1 MTIRFNIFLSALV
14 RQSRVAFALAI
25 GLGFSAQSSM
35 ALATVSAEN
44 SPDAAET
51 AALAPLPVHANTTRN
66 IVDALS
72 SRHYVTTRLNDALSE
87 QIYDGYIEDLDP
99 SKSYFLASDI
109 EEFAAL
115 RFQLDDT
122 LQRGDLRPAFHIF
135 NRYQQ
140 RVLTRFES
148 ILAQLDKG
156 VAVYDFERDESLEL
170 DREEAP
176 WAVNNA
182 ELDDLWRKRIKNA
195 VLNLRLADKEDE
207 KIQELLVKRYKN
219 RLTRTRQTNSE
230 DVYQLYMNAFT
241 RTYDPHTQYFSPRT
255 SENFNI
261 NMSLSL
267 EGIGAV
273 LQQEDEYTRVVSLV
287 PAGPAD
293 KSKQVFPDDKIVAV
307 AQGVEGEMVDVVGWR
322 LDEVVQ
328 LIRGKKDTVVR
339 LDVIPASSTDSS
351 ESKIVEIVRNTV
363 KLEEQSAKS
372 EIIEVEEAGQTRK
385 IGVIDIPTF
394 YIDFQALQKGEKN
407 FKSTTRDVKDLLAGL
422 MAEGVEGVV
431 IDLRNNGGG
440 SLQEARTLTGLFI
453 DRGPTVQIRSKSN
466 RVDIL
471 NDRDIRTIYDGPLA
485 VLVNRLSAS
494 ASEIF
499 AGAMQDYERGLI
511 IGSQTFGKGTVQ
523 SLLPMNRGQLKLT
536 QAKFYRISGESTQHK
551 GIIPDISFPSD
562 FDLDSIGESTLDGP
576 LPWDQ
581 ISATSFRTK
590 QMIGPWVAELGR
602 LHKARVTEDPE
613 FTYIA
618 DAAAYRQLK
627 AKQTAV
633 TLNENKRLQEKA
645 DSDTFWL
652 TLENTKRLQQGLPEI
667 ASLDEL
673 REDNE
678 PVLASIEGSN
688 ATGITTGTETS
699 DTDNADAENIG
710 VQDLVGNEMAGVVKM
725 PSTAGSTSETVQGE
739 IAKESIK
746 ADDAEAQQEEEEED
760 EEPDAFLVETSN
772 ILLDLIS
779 LEKRTTAKKQAQ
791 QKI

>member
-1 MTIRFNIFLSALV
+1 MANRFDISSSAAARQLPRSLV
-14 RQSRVAFALAI
+14 LTAALAFA
-25 GLGFSAQSSM
+25 GSSGT

-44 SPDAAET
+44 KAVTDEI
-51 AALAPLPVHANTTRN
+51 AALAPLPVHSNTTRN

-72 SRHYVTTRLNDALSE
+72 SRHYVTTELNDLLSE
-87 QIYDGYIEDLDP
+87 QIYQGFLEDLDP
-99 SKSYFLASDI
+99 SKSYLLASDI
-109 EEFAAL
+109 AEFDSL
-115 RFQLDDT
+115 RYQLDDT
-122 LQRGDLRPAFHIF
+122 LLRGDAKPAFIIF
-135 NRYQQ
+135 NRYHQ
-140 RVLTRFES
+140 RVLARFES
-148 ILAQLDKG
+148 ILAQLEKG
-156 VAVYDFERDESLEL
+156 TDVFDFERDEFLEL
-170 DREEAP
+170 DREKAP
-176 WAVNNA
+176 WATNNA
-182 ELDDLWRKRIKNA
+182 ELDDLWRRRLKNA
-195 VLNLRLADKEDE
+195 VLNLRLADKEPE
-207 KIQELLVKRYKN
+207 KIQELLLKRYKN

-273 LQQEDEYTRVVSLV
+273 LQQEDEFTRVVSLV

-307 AQGVEGEMVDVVGWR
+307 AQGLEGEMIDVIGWR

-328 LIRGKKDTVVR
+328 LIRGKKDTIVR

-351 ESKIVEIVRNTV
+351 ESKIVKIVRNTV

-372 EIIEVEEAGQTRK
+372 EIIEVEQFGHKRK
-385 IGVIDIPTF
+385 IGVIDIPAF
-394 YIDFQALQKGEKN
+394 YIDFQALQKGEKD
-407 FKSTTRDVKDLLAGL
+407 FKSTTRDVKVLLADL
-422 MAEGVEGVV
+422 MADGVEGVV

-499 AGAMQDYERGLI
+499 AGAMQDYERGVI

-551 GIIPDISFPSD
+551 GIIPDISFPSN

-590 QMIGPWVAELGR
+590 QMIGPLVTELDR

-613 FTYIA
+613 FTYMA
-618 DAAAYRQLK
+618 DAAAYRKVRAQ
-627 AKQTAV
+627 QTAV
-633 TLNENKRLQEKA
+633 TLNESQRLKEKE

-652 TLENTKRLQQGLPEI
+652 ALENTKRLQQGLSEI
-667 ASLDEL
+667 DSLDEL
-673 REDNE
+673 QGDKE
-678 PVLASIEGSN
+678 PVVAEIDGSG
-688 ATGITTGTETS
+688 ATGITT
-699 DTDNADAENIG
+699 DAESGDLGEGDAALGEAQN
-710 VQDLVGNEMAGVVKM
+710 LVGNELAGVIEM
-725 PSTAGSTSETVQGE
+725 PSATDPPATLKQENPE
-739 IAKESIK
+739 KEG
-746 ADDAEAQQEEEEED
+746 AEPDIED
-760 EEPDAFLVETSN
+760 TTENEEPDAFLVETTN

-779 LEKRTTAKKQAQ
+779 LGKQTAAEKQEQRQ
-791 QKI
+791 I

>member
-1 MTIRFNIFLSALV
+1 MANRFDISSSAAARQLPRSLV
-14 RQSRVAFALAI
+14 LTAALAFA
-25 GLGFSAQSSM
+25 GSSGT
-35 ALATVSAEN
+35 ALATVSAGNKAVTDEI
-44 SPDAAET
+44 
-51 AALAPLPVHANTTRN
+51 AALAPLPVHSNTTRN

-72 SRHYVTTRLNDALSE
+72 SRHYVTTELNDLLSE
-87 QIYDGYIEDLDP
+87 QIYQGFLEDLDP
-99 SKSYFLASDI
+99 SKSYLLASDI
-109 EEFAAL
+109 AEFDSL
-115 RFQLDDT
+115 RYQLDDT
-122 LQRGDLRPAFHIF
+122 LLRGDAKPAFIIF
-135 NRYQQ
+135 NRYHQ
-140 RVLTRFES
+140 RVLARFGS
-148 ILAQLDKG
+148 ILAQLEKG
-156 VAVYDFERDESLEL
+156 TDVFDFERDEFLEL

-176 WAVNNA
+176 WATNNA
-182 ELDDLWRKRIKNA
+182 ELDDLWRRRLKNA
-195 VLNLRLADKEDE
+195 VLNLRLADKEPE
-207 KIQELLVKRYKN
+207 KIQELLLKRYKN

-273 LQQEDEYTRVVSLV
+273 LQQEDEFTRVVSLV

-307 AQGVEGEMVDVVGWR
+307 AQGLEGEMIDVIGWR

-328 LIRGKKDTVVR
+328 LIRGKKDTIVR

-351 ESKIVEIVRNTV
+351 ESKIVKIVRNTV

-372 EIIEVEEAGQTRK
+372 EIIEVEQFGHKRK
-385 IGVIDIPTF
+385 IGVIDIPAF
-394 YIDFQALQKGEKN
+394 YIDFQALQKGEKD
-407 FKSTTRDVKDLLAGL
+407 FKSTTRDVKLLLADL

-499 AGAMQDYERGLI
+499 AGAMQDYERGVI

-551 GIIPDISFPSD
+551 GIIPDISFPSN

-590 QMIGPWVAELGR
+590 QMIGPLVTELDR

-613 FTYIA
+613 FTYMA
-618 DAAAYRQLK
+618 DAAAYRKVRAQ
-627 AKQTAV
+627 QTAV
-633 TLNENKRLQEKA
+633 TLNESQRLKEKE

-652 TLENTKRLQQGLPEI
+652 ALENTKRLQQGLPEI
-667 ASLDEL
+667 DSLDEL
-673 REDNE
+673 QGDKE
-678 PVLASIEGSN
+678 PVVAEIDGSG
-688 ATGITTGTETS
+688 ATGITT
-699 DTDNADAENIG
+699 DAESGDLGEGDAALGEAQN
-710 VQDLVGNEMAGVVKM
+710 LVGNELAGVIEM
-725 PSTAGSTSETVQGE
+725 PSATDPPATLKQENPE
-739 IAKESIK
+739 KEG
-746 ADDAEAQQEEEEED
+746 AEPDIED
-760 EEPDAFLVETSN
+760 TTENEEPDAFLVETTN

-779 LEKRTTAKKQAQ
+779 LGKQTAAEKQEQRQ
-791 QKI
+791 I

>member
-1 MTIRFNIFLSALV
+1 MANRFDISSSAAARQLPRSLV
-14 RQSRVAFALAI
+14 LTAALAFA
-25 GLGFSAQSSM
+25 GSSGT
-35 ALATVSAEN
+35 ALATVSAGNKAVTDEI
-44 SPDAAET
+44 
-51 AALAPLPVHANTTRN
+51 AALAPLPVHSNTTRN

-72 SRHYVTTRLNDALSE
+72 SRHYVTTELNDLLSE
-87 QIYDGYIEDLDP
+87 QIYQGFLEDLDP
-99 SKSYFLASDI
+99 SKSYLLASDI
-109 EEFAAL
+109 AEFDSL
-115 RFQLDDT
+115 RYQLDDT
-122 LQRGDLRPAFHIF
+122 LLRGDAKPAFIIF
-135 NRYQQ
+135 NRYHQ
-140 RVLTRFES
+140 RVLARFES
-148 ILAQLDKG
+148 ILAQLEKG
-156 VAVYDFERDESLEL
+156 TDVFDFERDESLEL

-176 WAVNNA
+176 WATNNA
-182 ELDDLWRKRIKNA
+182 ELDDLWRRRLKNA
-195 VLNLRLADKEDE
+195 VLNLRLADKEPE
-207 KIQELLVKRYKN
+207 KIQELLLKRYKN

-273 LQQEDEYTRVVSLV
+273 LQQEDEFTRVVSLV

-307 AQGVEGEMVDVVGWR
+307 AQGLDGEMIDVIGWR

-328 LIRGKKDTVVR
+328 LIRGKKDTIVR

-351 ESKIVEIVRNTV
+351 ESKIVKIVRNTV

-372 EIIEVEEAGQTRK
+372 EIIEVEQFGHKRK
-385 IGVIDIPTF
+385 IGVIDIPAF
-394 YIDFQALQKGEKN
+394 YIDFQALQKGEKD
-407 FKSTTRDVKDLLAGL
+407 FKSTTRDVKVLLADL
-422 MAEGVEGVV
+422 IAEGVEGVV

-499 AGAMQDYERGLI
+499 AGAMQDYERGVI

-551 GIIPDISFPSD
+551 GIIPDISFPSN

-590 QMIGPWVAELGR
+590 QMIGPLVTELDR

-613 FTYIA
+613 FTYMA
-618 DAAAYRQLK
+618 DAAAYRKVRAQ
-627 AKQTAV
+627 QTAV
-633 TLNENKRLQEKA
+633 TLNESQRLKEKE

-652 TLENTKRLQQGLPEI
+652 ALENTKRLQQGLPEI
-667 ASLDEL
+667 DSLDEL
-673 REDNE
+673 QGDKE
-678 PVLASIEGSN
+678 PVVAEIDDSG
-688 ATGITTGTETS
+688 ATGITT
-699 DTDNADAENIG
+699 DAESGDLGEGDAALGEAQN
-710 VQDLVGNEMAGVVKM
+710 LVGNELAGVIEM
-725 PSTAGSTSETVQGE
+725 PSATAPPATLKQENPE
-739 IAKESIK
+739 KEG
-746 ADDAEAQQEEEEED
+746 AEPDIED
-760 EEPDAFLVETSN
+760 TTENEEPDAFLVETTN

-779 LEKRTTAKKQAQ
+779 LGKQTAAEKQEQRQ
-791 QKI
+791 I

>member
-1 MTIRFNIFLSALV
+1 MANRFDISSSAAARQLPRSLV
-14 RQSRVAFALAI
+14 LTAALAFA
-25 GLGFSAQSSM
+25 GSSGT
-35 ALATVSAEN
+35 ALATVSAGNKAVTDEI
-44 SPDAAET
+44 
-51 AALAPLPVHANTTRN
+51 AALAPLPVHSNTTRN

-72 SRHYVTTRLNDALSE
+72 SRHYVTTELNDLLSE
-87 QIYDGYIEDLDP
+87 QIYQGFLEDLDP
-99 SKSYFLASDI
+99 SKSYLLASDI
-109 EEFAAL
+109 AEFDSL
-115 RFQLDDT
+115 RYQLDDT
-122 LQRGDLRPAFHIF
+122 LLRGDAKPAFIIF
-135 NRYQQ
+135 NRYHQ
-140 RVLTRFES
+140 RVLARFES
-148 ILAQLDKG
+148 ILAQLEKG
-156 VAVYDFERDESLEL
+156 TDVFDFERDEFLEL

-176 WAVNNA
+176 WATNNA
-182 ELDDLWRKRIKNA
+182 ELDDLWRRRLKNA
-195 VLNLRLADKEDE
+195 VLNLRLADKEPE
-207 KIQELLVKRYKN
+207 KIQELLLKRYKN

-273 LQQEDEYTRVVSLV
+273 LQQEDEFTRVVSLV

-307 AQGVEGEMVDVVGWR
+307 AQGLEGEMIDVIGWR

-328 LIRGKKDTVVR
+328 LIRGKKDTIVR

-351 ESKIVEIVRNTV
+351 ESKIVKIVRNTV

-372 EIIEVEEAGQTRK
+372 EIIEVEQFGHKRK
-385 IGVIDIPTF
+385 IGVIDIPAF
-394 YIDFQALQKGEKN
+394 YIDFQALQKGEKD
-407 FKSTTRDVKDLLAGL
+407 FKSTTRDVKVLLADL
-422 MAEGVEGVV
+422 MADGVEGVV

-499 AGAMQDYERGLI
+499 AGAMQDYERGVI

-551 GIIPDISFPSD
+551 GIIPDISFPSN

-590 QMIGPWVAELGR
+590 QMIGPLVTELDR

-613 FTYIA
+613 FTYMA
-618 DAAAYRQLK
+618 DAAAYRKVRAQ
-627 AKQTAV
+627 QTAV
-633 TLNENKRLQEKA
+633 TLNESQRLKEKE

-652 TLENTKRLQQGLPEI
+652 ALENTKRLQQGLPEI
-667 ASLDEL
+667 DSLDEL
-673 REDNE
+673 QGDKE
-678 PVLASIEGSN
+678 PVVAEIDDSG
-688 ATGITTGTETS
+688 ATGITT
-699 DTDNADAENIG
+699 DAESGDLGEGDAALGEAQN
-710 VQDLVGNEMAGVVKM
+710 LVGNELAGVIEM
-725 PSTAGSTSETVQGE
+725 PSATDPPATLKQENPE
-739 IAKESIK
+739 KEG
-746 ADDAEAQQEEEEED
+746 AEPDIED
-760 EEPDAFLVETSN
+760 TTENEEPDAFLVETTN

-779 LEKRTTAKKQAQ
+779 LGKQTAAEKQEQRQ
-791 QKI
+791 I

>member
-1 MTIRFNIFLSALV
+1 MANRFDISSSAAARQLPRSLV
-14 RQSRVAFALAI
+14 LTAALAFA
-25 GLGFSAQSSM
+25 GSSGT
-35 ALATVSAEN
+35 ALATVSAGNKAVTDEI
-44 SPDAAET
+44 
-51 AALAPLPVHANTTRN
+51 AALAPLPVHSNTTRN

-72 SRHYVTTRLNDALSE
+72 SRHYVTTELNDLLSE
-87 QIYDGYIEDLDP
+87 QIYQGFLEDLDP
-99 SKSYFLASDI
+99 SKSYLLASDI
-109 EEFAAL
+109 AEFDSL
-115 RFQLDDT
+115 RYQLDDT
-122 LQRGDLRPAFHIF
+122 LLRGDAKPAFIIF
-135 NRYQQ
+135 NRYHQ
-140 RVLTRFES
+140 RVLARFES
-148 ILAQLDKG
+148 ILAQLEKG
-156 VAVYDFERDESLEL
+156 TDVFDFERDEFLEL

-176 WAVNNA
+176 WATNNA
-182 ELDDLWRKRIKNA
+182 ELDDLWRRRLKNA
-195 VLNLRLADKEDE
+195 VLNLRLADKEPE
-207 KIQELLVKRYKN
+207 KIQELLLKRYKN

-273 LQQEDEYTRVVSLV
+273 LQQEDEFTRVVSLV

-307 AQGVEGEMVDVVGWR
+307 AQGLDGEMIDVIGWR

-328 LIRGKKDTVVR
+328 LIRGKKDTIVR

-351 ESKIVEIVRNTV
+351 ESKIVKIVRNTV

-372 EIIEVEEAGQTRK
+372 EIIEVEQFGHKRK
-385 IGVIDIPTF
+385 IGVIDIPAF
-394 YIDFQALQKGEKN
+394 YIDFQALQKGEKD
-407 FKSTTRDVKDLLAGL
+407 FKSTTRDVKVLLADL
-422 MAEGVEGVV
+422 IAEGVEGVV

-499 AGAMQDYERGLI
+499 AGAMQDYERGVI

-551 GIIPDISFPSD
+551 GIIPDISFPSN

-590 QMIGPWVAELGR
+590 QMIGPLVTELDR

-613 FTYIA
+613 FTYMA
-618 DAAAYRQLK
+618 DAAAYRKVRAQ
-627 AKQTAV
+627 QTAV
-633 TLNENKRLQEKA
+633 TLNESQRLKEKE

-652 TLENTKRLQQGLPEI
+652 ALENTKRLQQGLPEI
-667 ASLDEL
+667 DSLDEL
-673 REDNE
+673 QGDKE
-678 PVLASIEGSN
+678 PVVAEIDGSG
-688 ATGITTGTETS
+688 ATGITT
-699 DTDNADAENIG
+699 DAESGDLGEGDAALGEAQN
-710 VQDLVGNEMAGVVKM
+710 LVGNELAGVIEM
-725 PSTAGSTSETVQGE
+725 PSATAPPATLKQENPE
-739 IAKESIK
+739 KEG
-746 ADDAEAQQEEEEED
+746 AEPDIED
-760 EEPDAFLVETSN
+760 TTENEEPDAFLVETTN

-779 LEKRTTAKKQAQ
+779 LGKQTAAEKQEQRQ
-791 QKI
+791 I

>member
-1 MTIRFNIFLSALV
+1 MKNRFDILPSVFALPLSAAL
-14 RQSRVAFALAI
+14 AFAVMT
-25 GLGFSAQSSM
+25 GPVF
-35 ALATVSAEN
+35 ATV
-44 SPDAAET
+44 T
-51 AALAPLPVHANTTRN
+51 AGNEPSSDEIAILAPLPVHSNTTRN

-72 SRHYVTTRLNDALSE
+72 SRHYISTKLNDALSE
-87 QIYDGYIEDLDP
+87 QIYEGFLQDLDP

-109 EEFAAL
+109 AEFSGL
-115 RFQLDDT
+115 KHQLDDT
-122 LQRGDLRPAFHIF
+122 LLRGDLLPAFTIF
-135 NRYQQ
+135 NRYHQ
-140 RVLTRFES
+140 RVLSRFEKV
-148 ILAQLDKG
+148 LAQLEKG
-156 VAVYDFERDESLEL
+156 TDVYDFEIDESLEL
-170 DREEAP
+170 DRDEAP
-176 WAVNNA
+176 WATNDA
-182 ELDDLWRKRIKNA
+182 ELDDLWRKRVKNA
-195 VLNLRLADKEDE
+195 VLNLRLADKEPE
-207 KIQELLVKRYKN
+207 KIKELLVKRYKN

-273 LQQEDEYTRVVSLV
+273 LQQEDEFTRVVSLV

-307 AQGVEGEMVDVVGWR
+307 AQGPEGEMVDVVGWR

-328 LIRGKKDTVVR
+328 LIRGKKDTIVR
-339 LDVIPASSTDSS
+339 LDVIPAGSTESS
-351 ESKIVEIVRNTV
+351 ESKVVEIVRNTV

-372 EIIEVEEAGQTRK
+372 EIIEVEQFGHKHK

-394 YIDFQALQKGEKN
+394 YIDFQALQNGEKD

-511 IGSQTFGKGTVQ
+511 LGSQTFGKGTVQ

-551 GIIPDISFPSD
+551 GIIPDIEFPSD
-562 FDLDSIGESTLDGP
+562 FDPESIGESTLDGP
-576 LPWDQ
+576 LPWDK

-590 QMIGPWVAELGR
+590 KMISPLVAELDR
-602 LHKARVTEDPE
+602 LHDERVTVNPE

-618 DAAAYRQLK
+618 DAAAYRK
-627 AKQTAV
+627 VRAKETAI
-633 TLNENKRLQEKA
+633 TLNEKKRIKEKT
-645 DSDTFWL
+645 DSDSFWL
-652 TLENTKRLQQGLPEI
+652 GLENTKRLKQGLPEI

-673 REDNE
+673 KPKKDE
-678 PVLASIEGSN
+678 PLVAASENGN
-688 ATGITTGTETS
+688 TRGIKIANTTTDIAADAATETNTDAEEQPIIDNIATNTTS
-699 DTDNADAENIG
+699 ESPTISTADTDTHTIIDQEN
-710 VQDLVGNEMAGVVKM
+710 
-725 PSTAGSTSETVQGE
+725 
-739 IAKESIK
+739 
-746 ADDAEAQQEEEEED
+746 EEEA
-760 EEPDAFLVETSN
+760 DAFLVETSN

-779 LEKRTTAKKQAQ
+779 LEKRTAAEKRNQRQ
-791 QKI
+791 I

>member
-1 MTIRFNIFLSALV
+1 M
-14 RQSRVAFALAI
+14 
-25 GLGFSAQSSM
+25 
-35 ALATVSAEN
+35 
-44 SPDAAET
+44 
-51 AALAPLPVHANTTRN
+51 
-66 IVDALS
+66 
-72 SRHYVTTRLNDALSE
+72 
-87 QIYDGYIEDLDP
+87 
-99 SKSYFLASDI
+99 ASDI
-109 EEFAAL
+109 AEFDSL
-115 RFQLDDT
+115 RYQLDDT
-122 LQRGDLRPAFHIF
+122 LLRGDAKPAFIIF
-135 NRYQQ
+135 NRYHQ
-140 RVLTRFES
+140 RVLARFES
-148 ILAQLDKG
+148 ILAQLEKG
-156 VAVYDFERDESLEL
+156 TDVFDFERDESLEL

-176 WAVNNA
+176 WATNNA
-182 ELDDLWRKRIKNA
+182 ELDDLWRKRLKNA
-195 VLNLRLADKEDE
+195 VLNLRLADKEPE
-207 KIQELLVKRYKN
+207 KIQELLLKRYKN

-273 LQQEDEYTRVVSLV
+273 LQQEDEFTRVVSLV

-307 AQGVEGEMVDVVGWR
+307 AQGLEGEMIDVIGWR

-328 LIRGKKDTVVR
+328 LIRGKKDTIVR

-351 ESKIVEIVRNTV
+351 ESKIVKIVRNTV

-372 EIIEVEEAGQTRK
+372 EIIEVEQFGHKRK
-385 IGVIDIPTF
+385 IGVIDIPAF
-394 YIDFQALQKGEKN
+394 YIDFQALQKGEKD
-407 FKSTTRDVKDLLAGL
+407 FKSTTRDVKVLLADL

-499 AGAMQDYERGLI
+499 AGAMQDYERGVI

-551 GIIPDISFPSD
+551 GIIPDISFPSN

-590 QMIGPWVAELGR
+590 QMIGPLVTELDR

-613 FTYIA
+613 FTYMA
-618 DAAAYRQLK
+618 DAAAYRKVRAQ
-627 AKQTAV
+627 QTAV
-633 TLNENKRLQEKA
+633 TLNESQRLKEKE

-652 TLENTKRLQQGLPEI
+652 ALENTKRLQQGLSEI
-667 ASLDEL
+667 DSLDEL
-673 REDNE
+673 QGDKE
-678 PVLASIEGSN
+678 PVVAEIDGGG
-688 ATGITTGTETS
+688 ATGITT
-699 DTDNADAENIG
+699 DAESGDLGEGDAALGEAQN
-710 VQDLVGNEMAGVVKM
+710 LVGNELAGVIEM
-725 PSTAGSTSETVQGE
+725 PSATAPPATLKQENPE
-739 IAKESIK
+739 KEG
-746 ADDAEAQQEEEEED
+746 AEPDIED
-760 EEPDAFLVETSN
+760 TTENEEPDAFLVETTN

-779 LEKRTTAKKQAQ
+779 LGKQTAAEKQ
-791 QKI
+791 QQRQI

>member
-1 MTIRFNIFLSALV
+1 MANRFDISSSAAARQLPRSLV
-14 RQSRVAFALAI
+14 LTAALAFA
-25 GLGFSAQSSM
+25 GSSGT
-35 ALATVSAEN
+35 ALATVSAGNKAVTDEI
-44 SPDAAET
+44 
-51 AALAPLPVHANTTRN
+51 AALAPLPVHSNTTRN

-72 SRHYVTTRLNDALSE
+72 SRHYVTTELNDLLSE
-87 QIYDGYIEDLDP
+87 QIYQGFLEDLDP
-99 SKSYFLASDI
+99 SKSYLLASDI
-109 EEFAAL
+109 AEFDSL
-115 RFQLDDT
+115 RYQLDDT
-122 LQRGDLRPAFHIF
+122 LLRGDAKPAFIIF
-135 NRYQQ
+135 NRYHQ
-140 RVLTRFES
+140 RVLARFES
-148 ILAQLDKG
+148 ILAQLEKG
-156 VAVYDFERDESLEL
+156 TDVFDFERDEFLEL

-176 WAVNNA
+176 WATNNA
-182 ELDDLWRKRIKNA
+182 ELDDLWRRRLKNA
-195 VLNLRLADKEDE
+195 VLNLRLADKEPE
-207 KIQELLVKRYKN
+207 KIQELLLKRYKN

-273 LQQEDEYTRVVSLV
+273 LQQEDEFTRVVSLV

-307 AQGVEGEMVDVVGWR
+307 AQGLEGEMIDVIGWR

-328 LIRGKKDTVVR
+328 LIRGKKDTIVR

-351 ESKIVEIVRNTV
+351 ESKIVKIVRNTV

-372 EIIEVEEAGQTRK
+372 EIIEVEQFGHKRK
-385 IGVIDIPTF
+385 IGVIDIPAF
-394 YIDFQALQKGEKN
+394 YIDFQALQKGEKD
-407 FKSTTRDVKDLLAGL
+407 FKSTTRDVKVLLADL

-499 AGAMQDYERGLI
+499 AGAMQDYERGVI

-551 GIIPDISFPSD
+551 GIIPDISFPSN

-590 QMIGPWVAELGR
+590 QMIGPLVTELDR

-613 FTYIA
+613 FTYMA
-618 DAAAYRQLK
+618 DAAAYRKVRAQ
-627 AKQTAV
+627 QTAV
-633 TLNENKRLQEKA
+633 TLNESQRLKEKE

-652 TLENTKRLQQGLPEI
+652 ALENTKRLQQGLPEI
-667 ASLDEL
+667 DSLDEL
-673 REDNE
+673 QGDKE
-678 PVLASIEGSN
+678 PVVAEIDDSG
-688 ATGITTGTETS
+688 ATGITT
-699 DTDNADAENIG
+699 DAESGDLGEGDAALGEAQN
-710 VQDLVGNEMAGVVKM
+710 LVGNELAGVIEM
-725 PSTAGSTSETVQGE
+725 PSATDPPATLKQENPE
-739 IAKESIK
+739 KEG
-746 ADDAEAQQEEEEED
+746 AEPDIED
-760 EEPDAFLVETSN
+760 TTENEEPDAFLVETTN

-779 LEKRTTAKKQAQ
+779 LGKQTAAEKQEQRQ
-791 QKI
+791 I

>member
-1 MTIRFNIFLSALV
+1 MANRFDISSSAAARQLPRSLV
-14 RQSRVAFALAI
+14 LTAALAFA
-25 GLGFSAQSSM
+25 GSSGT
-35 ALATVSAEN
+35 ALATVSAGNKAVTDEI
-44 SPDAAET
+44 
-51 AALAPLPVHANTTRN
+51 AALAPLPVHSNTTRN

-72 SRHYVTTRLNDALSE
+72 SRHYVTTELNDLLSE
-87 QIYDGYIEDLDP
+87 QIYQGFLEDLDP
-99 SKSYFLASDI
+99 SKSYLLASDI
-109 EEFAAL
+109 AEFDSL
-115 RFQLDDT
+115 RYQLDDT
-122 LQRGDLRPAFHIF
+122 LLRGDAKPAFIIF
-135 NRYQQ
+135 NRYHQ
-140 RVLTRFES
+140 RVLARFES
-148 ILAQLDKG
+148 ILAQLEKG
-156 VAVYDFERDESLEL
+156 TDVFDFERDEFLEL

-176 WAVNNA
+176 WATNNA
-182 ELDDLWRKRIKNA
+182 ELDDLWRRRLKNA
-195 VLNLRLADKEDE
+195 VLNLRLADKEPE
-207 KIQELLVKRYKN
+207 KIQELLLKRYKN

-273 LQQEDEYTRVVSLV
+273 LQQEDEFTRVVSLV

-307 AQGVEGEMVDVVGWR
+307 AQGLEGEMIDVIGWR

-328 LIRGKKDTVVR
+328 LIRGKKDTIVR

-351 ESKIVEIVRNTV
+351 ESKIVKIVRNTV

-372 EIIEVEEAGQTRK
+372 EIIEVEQFGHKRK
-385 IGVIDIPTF
+385 IGVIDIPAF
-394 YIDFQALQKGEKN
+394 YIDFQALQKGEKD
-407 FKSTTRDVKDLLAGL
+407 FKSTTRDVKVLLADL
-422 MAEGVEGVV
+422 IAEGVEGVV

-499 AGAMQDYERGLI
+499 AGAMQDYERGVI

-551 GIIPDISFPSD
+551 GIIPDISFPSN

-590 QMIGPWVAELGR
+590 QMIGPLVTELDR

-613 FTYIA
+613 FTYMA
-618 DAAAYRQLK
+618 DAAAYRKVRAQ
-627 AKQTAV
+627 QTAV
-633 TLNENKRLQEKA
+633 TLNESQRLKEKE

-652 TLENTKRLQQGLPEI
+652 ALENTKRLQQGLPEI
-667 ASLDEL
+667 DSLDEL
-673 REDNE
+673 QGDKE
-678 PVLASIEGSN
+678 PVVAEIDGSG
-688 ATGITTGTETS
+688 ATGITT
-699 DTDNADAENIG
+699 DAESGDLGEGDAALGEAQN
-710 VQDLVGNEMAGVVKM
+710 LVGNELAGVIEM
-725 PSTAGSTSETVQGE
+725 PSATAPPATLKQENPE
-739 IAKESIK
+739 KEG
-746 ADDAEAQQEEEEED
+746 AEPDIED
-760 EEPDAFLVETSN
+760 TTENEEPDAFLVETTN

-779 LEKRTTAKKQAQ
+779 LGKQTAAEKQEQRQ
-791 QKI
+791 I

>member
-1 MTIRFNIFLSALV
+1 MANRFDISSSAAARQLPRSLV
-14 RQSRVAFALAI
+14 LTAALAFA
-25 GLGFSAQSSM
+25 GSSGT

-44 SPDAAET
+44 KAVTDEI
-51 AALAPLPVHANTTRN
+51 AALAPLPVHSNTTRN

-72 SRHYVTTRLNDALSE
+72 SRHYVTTELNDLLSE
-87 QIYDGYIEDLDP
+87 QIYQGFLEDLDP
-99 SKSYFLASDI
+99 SKSYLLASDI
-109 EEFAAL
+109 AEFDSL
-115 RFQLDDT
+115 RYQLDDT
-122 LQRGDLRPAFHIF
+122 LLRGDAKPAFIIF
-135 NRYQQ
+135 NRYHQ
-140 RVLTRFES
+140 RVLARFES
-148 ILAQLDKG
+148 ILAQLEKG
-156 VAVYDFERDESLEL
+156 TDVFDFERDEFLEL

-176 WAVNNA
+176 WATNNA
-182 ELDDLWRKRIKNA
+182 ELDDLWRRRLKNA
-195 VLNLRLADKEDE
+195 VLNLRLADKEPE
-207 KIQELLVKRYKN
+207 KIQELLLKRYKN

-273 LQQEDEYTRVVSLV
+273 LQQEDEFTRVVSLV

-307 AQGVEGEMVDVVGWR
+307 AQGLEGEMIDVIGWR

-328 LIRGKKDTVVR
+328 LIRGKKDTIVR

-351 ESKIVEIVRNTV
+351 ESKIVKIVRNTV

-372 EIIEVEEAGQTRK
+372 EIIEVEQFGHKRK
-385 IGVIDIPTF
+385 IGVIDIPAF
-394 YIDFQALQKGEKN
+394 YIDFQALQKGEKD
-407 FKSTTRDVKDLLAGL
+407 FKSTTRDVKVLLADL

-499 AGAMQDYERGLI
+499 AGAMQDYERGVI

-551 GIIPDISFPSD
+551 GIIPDISFPSN

-590 QMIGPWVAELGR
+590 QMIGPLVTELDR

-613 FTYIA
+613 FTYMA
-618 DAAAYRQLK
+618 DAAAYRKVRAQ
-627 AKQTAV
+627 QTAV
-633 TLNENKRLQEKA
+633 TLNESQRLKEKE

-652 TLENTKRLQQGLPEI
+652 ALENTKRLQQGLPEI
-667 ASLDEL
+667 DSLDEL
-673 REDNE
+673 QGDKE
-678 PVLASIEGSN
+678 PVVAEIDGSG
-688 ATGITTGTETS
+688 ATGITT
-699 DTDNADAENIG
+699 DAESGDLGEGDAALGEAQN
-710 VQDLVGNEMAGVVKM
+710 LVGNELAGVIEM
-725 PSTAGSTSETVQGE
+725 PSATDPPATLKQENPE
-739 IAKESIK
+739 KEG
-746 ADDAEAQQEEEEED
+746 AEPDIED
-760 EEPDAFLVETSN
+760 TTENEEPDAFLVETTN

-779 LEKRTTAKKQAQ
+779 LGKQTAAEKQEQRQ
-791 QKI
+791 I

>member
-1 MTIRFNIFLSALV
+1 MKNRFSKPLAFSTVL
-14 RQSRVAFALAI
+14 AFAL
-25 GLGFSAQSSM
+25 STST
-35 ALATVSAEN
+35 ALATVSAGN
-44 SPDAAET
+44 VSDT
-51 AALAPLPVHANTTRN
+51 DKITALAPMPVHSNTTRN

-72 SRHYVTTRLNDALSE
+72 SRHYVSTKLNDALSE
-87 QIYDGYIEDLDP
+87 QIYEGFLEDLDP

-109 EEFAAL
+109 AEFASL
-115 RFQLDDT
+115 KHQLDDT
-122 LQRGDLRPAFHIF
+122 LLRGDLHPAFQIF
-135 NRYQQ
+135 NRYHE
-140 RVLTRFES
+140 RVLARFEAV
-148 ILAQLDKG
+148 LAQLEQGIDI
-156 VAVYDFERDESLEL
+156 YDFELEESLEL
-170 DREEAP
+170 DRDEAP
-176 WAVNNA
+176 WATNNL
-182 ELDDLWRKRIKNA
+182 ELDDLWRKRVKNA
-195 VLNLRLADKEDE
+195 VLNLRLADKEPE
-207 KIQELLVKRYKN
+207 KIQELLTKRYKN

-273 LQQEDEYTRVVSLV
+273 LQQEDEFTRVVSLV

-307 AQGVEGEMVDVVGWR
+307 AQGVEGEMVDVIGWR

-328 LIRGKKDTVVR
+328 LIRGKKDTIVR
-339 LDVIPASSTDSS
+339 LDVIPASSADSS

-372 EIIEVEEAGQTRK
+372 EIIEVEQFGHKHK

-511 IGSQTFGKGTVQ
+511 LGSQTFGKGTVQ

-536 QAKFYRISGESTQHK
+536 QAKFYRISGDSTQHK
-551 GIIPDISFPSD
+551 GIIPDIEFPSD
-562 FDLDSIGESTLDGP
+562 FDLESIGESTLDGP

-590 QMIGPWVAELGR
+590 QMISPLITELGR
-602 LHKARVTEDPE
+602 LHEDRVIKDPE
-613 FTYIA
+613 FSYIA
-618 DAAAYRQLK
+618 DAAAYRK
-627 AKQTAV
+627 VKSKETAI
-633 TLNENKRLQEKA
+633 TLNEKQRKKEKA

-652 TLENTKRLQQGLPEI
+652 GLENTKRIQQGLPEI

-673 REDNE
+673 KEEKE
-678 PVLASIEGSN
+678 PKLAVESTN
-688 ATGITTGTETS
+688 ATGITTS
-699 DTDNADAENIG
+699 ADDVTDPENSQEGI
-710 VQDLVGNEMAGVVKM
+710 VGNELAGVVEVSNA
-725 PSTAGSTSETVQGE
+725 PEDSLGQANNSGDDTPTNET
-739 IAKESIK
+739 
-746 ADDAEAQQEEEEED
+746 DLDEEEE

-772 ILLDLIS
+772 ILLDLIG
-779 LEKRTTAKKQAQ
+779 LEKRTAAEKQDQ
-791 QKI
+791 RQI

>member
-1 MTIRFNIFLSALV
+1 MSLIAECDKTIYKNLSKRLNMKNRSGIPSSVFALPLAAAL
-14 RQSRVAFALAI
+14 AFAVMTGPA
-25 GLGFSAQSSM
+25 F
-35 ALATVSAEN
+35 ATV
-44 SPDAAET
+44 T
-51 AALAPLPVHANTTRN
+51 AGNEPSSDEIATLAPLPVHSNTTRN

-72 SRHYVTTRLNDALSE
+72 SRHYISTKLNDALSE
-87 QIYDGYIEDLDP
+87 QIYEGFLQDLDP

-109 EEFAAL
+109 AEFSSL
-115 RFQLDDT
+115 KHQLDDT
-122 LQRGDLRPAFHIF
+122 LLRGDLLPAFTIF
-135 NRYQQ
+135 NRYHH
-140 RVLTRFES
+140 RVLARFEKV
-148 ILAQLDKG
+148 LAQLETGTDG
-156 VAVYDFERDESLEL
+156 YDFELDESLEL
-170 DREEAP
+170 DRDEAP
-176 WAVNNA
+176 WATNDA
-182 ELDDLWRKRIKNA
+182 ELDDLWRKRVKNA
-195 VLNLRLADKEDE
+195 VLNLRLADKEPE

-273 LQQEDEYTRVVSLV
+273 LQQEDEFTRVVSLV

-307 AQGVEGEMVDVVGWR
+307 AQGPEGEMVDVVGWR

-328 LIRGKKDTVVR
+328 LIRGKKDTIVR
-339 LDVIPASSTDSS
+339 LDVIPAGSTESSDS
-351 ESKIVEIVRNTV
+351 KVIEIVRNTV

-372 EIIEVEEAGQTRK
+372 EIIEVEQFGHKHK

-394 YIDFQALQKGEKN
+394 YIDFQALQNGEKD
-407 FKSTTRDVKDLLAGL
+407 FKSTTRDVKNLLTDLI
-422 MAEGVEGVV
+422 AEGVEGVV

-511 IGSQTFGKGTVQ
+511 LGSQTFGKGTVQ

-551 GIIPDISFPSD
+551 GIIPDIEFPSD
-562 FDLDSIGESTLDGP
+562 FDPESIGESTLDGP
-576 LPWDQ
+576 LPWDK

-590 QMIGPWVAELGR
+590 QMISPLVAELDR
-602 LHKARVTEDPE
+602 LHGERVTVDPE
-613 FTYIA
+613 FSYIA
-618 DAAAYRQLK
+618 DAAAYRKVK
-627 AKQTAV
+627 AKETAV
-633 TLNENKRLQEKA
+633 TLNENKRIKEKA
-645 DSDTFWL
+645 DSDSFWL
-652 TLENTKRLQQGLPEI
+652 GLENTKRLKQGLPEI

-673 REDNE
+673 KPKQDE
-678 PVLASIEGSN
+678 PVVAASENGSTGDVTIPSPTTDAEEQPIVDN
-688 ATGITTGTETS
+688 IATSTTSAGEQATISTA
-699 DTDNADAENIG
+699 DTDTNI
-710 VQDLVGNEMAGVVKM
+710 
-725 PSTAGSTSETVQGE
+725 E
-739 IAKESIK
+739 IA
-746 ADDAEAQQEEEEED
+746 EEEEE
-760 EEPDAFLVETSN
+760 EEETDAFLVETSN

-779 LEKRTTAKKQAQ
+779 LEKRTAAEKRNQRQ
-791 QKI
+791 I

>member
-1 MTIRFNIFLSALV
+1 MANRFDISSSAAARQLPRSLV
-14 RQSRVAFALAI
+14 LTAALAFA
-25 GLGFSAQSSM
+25 GSSGT
-35 ALATVSAEN
+35 ALATVSAGNKAVTDEI
-44 SPDAAET
+44 
-51 AALAPLPVHANTTRN
+51 AALAPLPVHSNTTRN

-72 SRHYVTTRLNDALSE
+72 SRHYVTTELNDLLSE
-87 QIYDGYIEDLDP
+87 QIYQGFLEDLDP
-99 SKSYFLASDI
+99 SKSYLLASDI
-109 EEFAAL
+109 AEFDTL
-115 RFQLDDT
+115 RYQLDDT
-122 LQRGDLRPAFHIF
+122 LLRGDAKPAFIIF
-135 NRYQQ
+135 NRYHQ
-140 RVLTRFES
+140 RVLARFES
-148 ILAQLDKG
+148 ILAQLEKG
-156 VAVYDFERDESLEL
+156 TDVFDFERDEFLEL

-176 WAVNNA
+176 WATNNA
-182 ELDDLWRKRIKNA
+182 ELDDLWRRRLKNA
-195 VLNLRLADKEDE
+195 VLNLRLADKEPE
-207 KIQELLVKRYKN
+207 KIQELLLKRYKN

-273 LQQEDEYTRVVSLV
+273 LQQEDEFTRVVSLV

-307 AQGVEGEMVDVVGWR
+307 AQGLEGEMIDVIGWR

-328 LIRGKKDTVVR
+328 LIRGKKDTIVR

-351 ESKIVEIVRNTV
+351 ESKIVKIVRNTV

-372 EIIEVEEAGQTRK
+372 EIIEVEQFGHKRK
-385 IGVIDIPTF
+385 IGVIDIPAF
-394 YIDFQALQKGEKN
+394 YIDFQALQKGEKD
-407 FKSTTRDVKDLLAGL
+407 FKSTTRDVKVLLADL
-422 MAEGVEGVV
+422 IAEGVEGVV

-499 AGAMQDYERGLI
+499 AGAMQDYERGVI

-551 GIIPDISFPSD
+551 GIIPDISFPSN

-590 QMIGPWVAELGR
+590 QMIGPLVTELDR

-613 FTYIA
+613 FTYMA
-618 DAAAYRQLK
+618 DAAAYRKVRAQ
-627 AKQTAV
+627 QTAV
-633 TLNENKRLQEKA
+633 TLNESQRLKEKE

-652 TLENTKRLQQGLPEI
+652 ALENTKRLQQGLPEI
-667 ASLDEL
+667 DSLDEL
-673 REDNE
+673 QGDKE
-678 PVLASIEGSN
+678 PVVAEIDGSG
-688 ATGITTGTETS
+688 ATGITT
-699 DTDNADAENIG
+699 DAESGDLGEGDAALGEAQN
-710 VQDLVGNEMAGVVKM
+710 LVGNELAGVIEM
-725 PSTAGSTSETVQGE
+725 PSATAPPATLKQENPE
-739 IAKESIK
+739 KEG
-746 ADDAEAQQEEEEED
+746 AEPDIED
-760 EEPDAFLVETSN
+760 TTENEEPDAFLVETTN

-779 LEKRTTAKKQAQ
+779 LGKQTAAEKQEQRQ
-791 QKI
+791 I

>member
-1 MTIRFNIFLSALV
+1 MSLIAECDKTIYKNLSKRLNMKNRSGIPSSVFALPLAAAL
-14 RQSRVAFALAI
+14 AFAVMTGPA
-25 GLGFSAQSSM
+25 F
-35 ALATVSAEN
+35 ATV
-44 SPDAAET
+44 T
-51 AALAPLPVHANTTRN
+51 AGNEPSSDEIATLAPLPVHSNTTRN

-72 SRHYVTTRLNDALSE
+72 SRHYISTKLNDALSE
-87 QIYDGYIEDLDP
+87 QIYEGFLQDLDP

-109 EEFAAL
+109 AEFSSL
-115 RFQLDDT
+115 KHQLDDT
-122 LQRGDLRPAFHIF
+122 LLRGDLLPAFTIF
-135 NRYQQ
+135 NRYHH
-140 RVLTRFES
+140 RVLARFEKV
-148 ILAQLDKG
+148 LAQLETGTDG
-156 VAVYDFERDESLEL
+156 YDFELDESLEL
-170 DREEAP
+170 DRDEAP
-176 WAVNNA
+176 WATNDA
-182 ELDDLWRKRIKNA
+182 ELDDLWRKRVKNA
-195 VLNLRLADKEDE
+195 VLNLRLADKEPE

-273 LQQEDEYTRVVSLV
+273 LQQEDEFTRVVSLV

-307 AQGVEGEMVDVVGWR
+307 AQGPEGEMVDVVGWR

-328 LIRGKKDTVVR
+328 LIRGKKDTIVR
-339 LDVIPASSTDSS
+339 LDVIPAGSTESSDS
-351 ESKIVEIVRNTV
+351 KVIEIVRNTV

-372 EIIEVEEAGQTRK
+372 EIIEVEQFGHKHK

-394 YIDFQALQKGEKN
+394 YIDFQALQNGEKD
-407 FKSTTRDVKDLLAGL
+407 FKSTTRDVKNLLTDLI
-422 MAEGVEGVV
+422 AEGVEGVV

-511 IGSQTFGKGTVQ
+511 LGSQTFGKGTVQ

-551 GIIPDISFPSD
+551 GIIPDIEFPSD
-562 FDLDSIGESTLDGP
+562 FDPESIGESTLDGP
-576 LPWDQ
+576 LPWDK

-590 QMIGPWVAELGR
+590 QMISPLVAELDR
-602 LHKARVTEDPE
+602 LHGERVTVDPE
-613 FTYIA
+613 FSYIA
-618 DAAAYRQLK
+618 DAAAYRKVK
-627 AKQTAV
+627 AKETAV
-633 TLNENKRLQEKA
+633 TLNENKRIKEKA
-645 DSDTFWL
+645 DSDSFWL
-652 TLENTKRLQQGLPEI
+652 GLENTKRLKQGLPEI

-673 REDNE
+673 KPKQDE
-678 PVLASIEGSN
+678 PVVAASENGSTGDVTIPSPTTDAEEQPIVDN
-688 ATGITTGTETS
+688 IATSTTSAGEQATISTA
-699 DTDNADAENIG
+699 DTDTNTNI
-710 VQDLVGNEMAGVVKM
+710 
-725 PSTAGSTSETVQGE
+725 E
-739 IAKESIK
+739 IA
-746 ADDAEAQQEEEEED
+746 EEEEE
-760 EEPDAFLVETSN
+760 EEETDAFLVETSN

-779 LEKRTTAKKQAQ
+779 LEKRTAAEKRNQRQ
-791 QKI
+791 I

>member
-1 MTIRFNIFLSALV
+1 MTNRFDIFSSTAA
-14 RQSRVAFALAI
+14 RQSRTSIALFAALVFTLFSGTALA
-25 GLGFSAQSSM
+25 L
-35 ALATVSAEN
+35 VSAEN
-44 SPDAAET
+44 KAE
-51 AALAPLPVHANTTRN
+51 ANEIKALAPLPVHSNTTRN

-72 SRHYVTTRLNDALSE
+72 SRHYVTAELNDLLSE
-87 QIYDGYIEDLDP
+87 QIYHGFLEDLDP
-99 SKSYFLASDI
+99 SKSYLLASDI
-109 EEFAAL
+109 AEFASL
-115 RFQLDDT
+115 KYQLDDS
-122 LQRGDLRPAFHIF
+122 LLRGDAQPAFLIF
-135 NRYQQ
+135 NRYHQ
-140 RVLTRFES
+140 RVLARFES
-148 ILAQLDKG
+148 ILAQLEKG
-156 VAVYDFERDESLEL
+156 TDVFDFERDESLEL

-176 WAVNNA
+176 WATSNA
-182 ELDDLWRKRIKNA
+182 ELDDLWRKRLKNA
-195 VLNLRLADKEDE
+195 VLNLRLADKEPE
-207 KIQELLVKRYKN
+207 KIQELLLKRYKN

-307 AQGVEGEMVDVVGWR
+307 AQGLEGEMVDVIGWR

-328 LIRGKKDTVVR
+328 LIRGKKDTIVR
-339 LDVIPASSTDSS
+339 LDLIPASSTDNS
-351 ESKIVEIVRNTV
+351 ESKIVKIVRNTV

-372 EIIEVEEAGQTRK
+372 EIIEVEQFGDKRK
-385 IGVIDIPTF
+385 IGVIDIPAF
-394 YIDFQALQKGEKN
+394 YIDFQALQKGEKD
-407 FKSTTRDVKDLLAGL
+407 FKSTTRDVKVLLADL

-523 SLLPMNRGQLKLT
+523 SLLPLNRGQLKLT

-551 GIIPDISFPSD
+551 GIIPDISFPSN

-590 QMIGPWVAELGR
+590 QMIGPLVSELGR

-613 FTYIA
+613 FSYMA
-618 DAAAYRQLK
+618 DAAAYRKVRAQ
-627 AKQTAV
+627 QTAI
-633 TLNENKRLQEKA
+633 TLNESKRLQEKE
-645 DSDTFWL
+645 DSDNFWL
-652 TLENTKRLQQGLPEI
+652 ALENTKRLQQGLPEI
-667 ASLDEL
+667 GSLDEL
-673 REDNE
+673 QDDKG
-678 PVLASIEGSN
+678 PTVAAIDSSN
-688 ATGITTGTETS
+688 ATGITT
-699 DTDNADAENIG
+699 DADNGALRDGDAELSKA
-710 VQDLVGNEMAGVVKM
+710 QDLVGNELAGVVEL
-725 PSTAGSTSETVQGE
+725 PNSTEPAPALKRENPE
-739 IAKESIK
+739 KEGAEPAIE
-746 ADDAEAQQEEEEED
+746 DATED
-760 EEPDAFLVETSN
+760 EEPDAFLVETTN

-779 LEKRTTAKKQAQ
+779 LAKQSTAEKQAERQ
-791 QKI
+791 I

>member
-1 MTIRFNIFLSALV
+1 MANRFDISSSAAARQLPRSLV
-14 RQSRVAFALAI
+14 LTAALAFA
-25 GLGFSAQSSM
+25 GSSGT
-35 ALATVSAEN
+35 ALATVSAGNKAVTDEI
-44 SPDAAET
+44 
-51 AALAPLPVHANTTRN
+51 AALAPLPVHSNTTRN

-72 SRHYVTTRLNDALSE
+72 SRHYVTTELNDLLSE
-87 QIYDGYIEDLDP
+87 QIYQGFLEDLDP
-99 SKSYFLASDI
+99 SKSYLLASDI
-109 EEFAAL
+109 AEFDSL
-115 RFQLDDT
+115 RYQLDDT
-122 LQRGDLRPAFHIF
+122 LLRGDAKPAFIIF
-135 NRYQQ
+135 NRYHQ
-140 RVLTRFES
+140 RVLARFES
-148 ILAQLDKG
+148 ILAQLEKG
-156 VAVYDFERDESLEL
+156 TDVFDFERDEFLEL

-176 WAVNNA
+176 WATNNA
-182 ELDDLWRKRIKNA
+182 ELDDLWRKRLKNA
-195 VLNLRLADKEDE
+195 VLNLRLADKEPE
-207 KIQELLVKRYKN
+207 KIQELLLKRYKN

-273 LQQEDEYTRVVSLV
+273 LQQEDEFTRVVSLV

-307 AQGVEGEMVDVVGWR
+307 AQGLEGEMIDVIGWR

-328 LIRGKKDTVVR
+328 LIRGKKDTIVR

-351 ESKIVEIVRNTV
+351 ESKIVKIVRNTV

-372 EIIEVEEAGQTRK
+372 EIIEVEQFGHKRK
-385 IGVIDIPTF
+385 IGVIDIPAF
-394 YIDFQALQKGEKN
+394 YIDFQALQKGEKD
-407 FKSTTRDVKDLLAGL
+407 FKSTTRDVKVLLADL
-422 MAEGVEGVV
+422 IAEGVEGVV

-499 AGAMQDYERGLI
+499 AGAMQDYERGVI

-551 GIIPDISFPSD
+551 GIIPDISFPSN

-590 QMIGPWVAELGR
+590 QMIGPLVTELDR

-613 FTYIA
+613 FTYMA
-618 DAAAYRQLK
+618 DAAAYRKVRAQ
-627 AKQTAV
+627 QTAV
-633 TLNENKRLQEKA
+633 TLNESQRLKEKE

-652 TLENTKRLQQGLPEI
+652 ALENTKRLQQGLPEI
-667 ASLDEL
+667 DSLDEL
-673 REDNE
+673 QGDKE
-678 PVLASIEGSN
+678 PVVAEIDDSG
-688 ATGITTGTETS
+688 ATGITT
-699 DTDNADAENIG
+699 DAESGDLGEGDAALGEAQN
-710 VQDLVGNEMAGVVKM
+710 LVGNELAGVIEM
-725 PSTAGSTSETVQGE
+725 PSATDPPATLKQENPE
-739 IAKESIK
+739 KEG
-746 ADDAEAQQEEEEED
+746 AEPDIED
-760 EEPDAFLVETSN
+760 TTENEEPDAFLVETTN

-779 LEKRTTAKKQAQ
+779 LGKQTAAEKQEQRQ
-791 QKI
+791 I

>member
-1 MTIRFNIFLSALV
+1 MANRFDISSSAAARQLPRSLV
-14 RQSRVAFALAI
+14 LTAALAFA
-25 GLGFSAQSSM
+25 GSSGT
-35 ALATVSAEN
+35 ALATVSAGNKAVTDEI
-44 SPDAAET
+44 
-51 AALAPLPVHANTTRN
+51 AALAPLPVHSNTTRN

-72 SRHYVTTRLNDALSE
+72 SRHYVTTELNDLLSE
-87 QIYDGYIEDLDP
+87 QIYQGFLEDLDP
-99 SKSYFLASDI
+99 SKSYLLASDI
-109 EEFAAL
+109 AEFDTL
-115 RFQLDDT
+115 RYQLDDT
-122 LQRGDLRPAFHIF
+122 LLRGDAKPAFIIF
-135 NRYQQ
+135 NRYHQ
-140 RVLTRFES
+140 RVLARFES
-148 ILAQLDKG
+148 ILAQLEKG
-156 VAVYDFERDESLEL
+156 TDVFDFERDESLEL

-176 WAVNNA
+176 WATNNA
-182 ELDDLWRKRIKNA
+182 ELDDLWRKRLKNA
-195 VLNLRLADKEDE
+195 VLNLRLADKEPE
-207 KIQELLVKRYKN
+207 KIQELLLKRYKN

-273 LQQEDEYTRVVSLV
+273 LQQEDEFTRVVSLV

-307 AQGVEGEMVDVVGWR
+307 AQGLEGEMIDVIGWR

-328 LIRGKKDTVVR
+328 LIRGKKDTIVR

-351 ESKIVEIVRNTV
+351 ESKIVQIVRNTV

-372 EIIEVEEAGQTRK
+372 EIIEVEQFGHKRK
-385 IGVIDIPTF
+385 IGVIDIPAF
-394 YIDFQALQKGEKN
+394 YIDFQALQKGEKD
-407 FKSTTRDVKDLLAGL
+407 FKSTTRDVKVLLADL
-422 MAEGVEGVV
+422 IAEGVEGVV

-499 AGAMQDYERGLI
+499 AGAMQDYERGVI

-551 GIIPDISFPSD
+551 GIIPDISFPSN

-590 QMIGPWVAELGR
+590 QMIGPLVTELDR

-613 FTYIA
+613 FTYMA
-618 DAAAYRQLK
+618 DAAAYRKVRAQ
-627 AKQTAV
+627 QTAV
-633 TLNENKRLQEKA
+633 TLNESQRLKEKE

-652 TLENTKRLQQGLPEI
+652 ALENTKRLQQGLPEI
-667 ASLDEL
+667 DSLDEL
-673 REDNE
+673 QGDKE
-678 PVLASIEGSN
+678 PVVAEIDDSG
-688 ATGITTGTETS
+688 ATGITT
-699 DTDNADAENIG
+699 DAESGDLGEGDAALGEAQN
-710 VQDLVGNEMAGVVKM
+710 LVGNELAGVIEM
-725 PSTAGSTSETVQGE
+725 PSATAPPATLKQENPE
-739 IAKESIK
+739 KEG
-746 ADDAEAQQEEEEED
+746 AEPDIED
-760 EEPDAFLVETSN
+760 TTENEEPDAFLVETTN

-779 LEKRTTAKKQAQ
+779 LGKQTAAEKQEQRQ
-791 QKI
+791 I